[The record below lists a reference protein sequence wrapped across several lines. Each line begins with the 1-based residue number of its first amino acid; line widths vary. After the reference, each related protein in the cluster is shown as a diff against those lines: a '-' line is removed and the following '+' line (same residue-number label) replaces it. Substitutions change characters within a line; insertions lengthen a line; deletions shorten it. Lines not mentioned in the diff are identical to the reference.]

1 VPKMIIFY
9 YGSDTYRMKRKL
21 KEVIADYK
29 EKNRSG
35 FNFQVFQE
43 RKLILTT

>member
-1 VPKMIIFY
+1 
-9 YGSDTYRMKRKL
+9 MKRKL

-35 FNFQVFQE
+35 FNFQVFSGKE
-43 RKLILTT
+43 INFNDLKGTSF